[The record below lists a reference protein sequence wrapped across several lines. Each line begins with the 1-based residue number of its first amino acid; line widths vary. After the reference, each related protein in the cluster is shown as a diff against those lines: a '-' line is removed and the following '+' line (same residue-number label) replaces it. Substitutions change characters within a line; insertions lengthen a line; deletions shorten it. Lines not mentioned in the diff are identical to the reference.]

1 MTDTTSFGIATIN
14 PIRYRGY
21 YYDEETG
28 LYYVSSRYYD
38 PEIGRFISPD
48 TTDILTATPMGLTDK
63 NLFAY
68 CDNNPITRIDSG
80 GDFWNTIIG
89 AAAGAVVGGITAAIM
104 GTDIVAGI
112 ASGALSGAITGAAV
126 DITIAT
132 GGAGLIALAGVATAS
147 GFGGAAGS
155 YLNQRMNG
163 AKHEEVDWG
172 TVAIDGV
179 WGAVGGMLSF
189 GMADI
194 GGKACKT
201 LAQNLALK
209 GKDLIRQVLDDFLTS
224 SIISAGVWLNGTK
237 MNKLRER

>member
-1 MTDTTSFGIATIN
+1 MRHICSCGYVYDT
-14 PIRYRGY
+14 
-21 YYDEETG
+21 ETG

-38 PEIGRFISPD
+38 PEIGRFINAD

-68 CDNNPITRIDSG
+68 CDNNPIVRVDCG

-104 GTDIVAGI
+104 RTDIAAGI
-112 ASGALSGAITGAAV
+112 ASGALSGAISGAAV

-132 GGAGLIALAGVATAS
+132 GGVGLVAFAGVAIGS
-147 GFGGAAGS
+147 GCGGAAGS
-155 YLNQRMNG
+155 YVSQRMNG
-163 AKHEEVDWG
+163 IRHEDVDWG

-194 GGKACKT
+194 GGRACKT
-201 LAQNLALK
+201 LAENLALK
-209 GKDLIRQVLDDFLTS
+209 GTDLAIQVATDFATAT
-224 SIISAGVWLNGTK
+224 IISAGTWLNGSK
-237 MNKLRER
+237 MNMLYKRLG